1 MTPQEEVTR
10 KALALVSRYSWGW
23 LTNEITG
30 LVKVDRARKFASTH
44 AWDIDQAT
52 AINSR
57 YERLILNA

>member
-30 LVKVDRARKFASTH
+30 LIRVSRARKFARTH
-44 AWDIDQAT
+44 AWDKGQST